1 LEANKKESE
10 LKIESLKDLLR
21 KAKFTI
27 DKQKADIVSKV
38 LKYLSDEENSLL
50 YFEIESSNRRTQS
63 QAFRIRSSVL
73 KISSWRQK
81 VQ

>member
-1 LEANKKESE
+1 MEANKKESE

>member
-1 LEANKKESE
+1 MEANKKESE

-73 KISSWRQK
+73 KISSWRQI